1 MPYLI
6 AIDSDGTLRHSDGSI
21 SNRTKKIIEKL
32 VKKGNII
39 TICTARPRYHTLKIS
54 EEVGINRFLI
64 SSNGTEVYDNLNN
77 EIIYSAYLSSKYCK
91 KIYSDVEKI
100 GIRAIFVCDNV
111 EYATQFIRNDSQ
123 ILLNKNN
130 IDNMLAR
137 NIKQIMIIGKDKEK
151 IKRYKNKVK
160 KYNLNI
166 IDTSSD
172 AKEEIWF
179 SIISSSASKGI
190 ALKKLAEYLD
200 IPMCQTVAI
209 GNDNNDLSMI
219 QEAGIGIAVSNSTDK
234 LKSLAKKITSSN
246 DDDGVAQSLEEL
258 EKEI

>member
-21 SNRTKKIIEKL
+21 STRTKKIIEKL
-32 VKKGNII
+32 VIKGNIV

-54 EEVGINRFLI
+54 EEVGIHGFLI

-77 EIIYSAYLSSKYCK
+77 KIIYSAYLSPKYCK
-91 KIYSDVEKI
+91 KIYLDVENI
-100 GIRAIFVCDNV
+100 GIRAIFVCDNI

-123 ILLNKNN
+123 ILLNENN
-130 IDNMLAR
+130 IDNMLAK
-137 NIKQIMIIGKDKEK
+137 NIKQIMIIGKNKEK
-151 IKRYKNKVK
+151 IKKYKSKVE

-166 IDTSSD
+166 IDTSND

-179 SIISSSASKGI
+179 SIISNKASKGI
-190 ALKKLAEYLD
+190 ALKKLAEYLS
-200 IPMCQTVAI
+200 IPMCKTVAI

-219 QEAGIGIAVSNSTDK
+219 RVAKVGVAVENATDELKKEANYITD
-234 LKSLAKKITSSN
+234 SN
-246 DDDGVAQSLEEL
+246 DDDGVAKYL
-258 EKEI
+258 EKLT

>member
-21 SNRTKKIIEKL
+21 STRTKKIIEKL
-32 VKKGNII
+32 VIKGNIV

-77 EIIYSAYLSSKYCK
+77 EIIYSAYLSPKYCK
-91 KIYSDVEKI
+91 KIYLDVENI
-100 GIRAIFVCDNV
+100 GIRAIFVSDNI

-123 ILLNKNN
+123 VLLNENN
-130 IDNMLAR
+130 IDNMLAK
-137 NIKQIMIIGKDKEK
+137 NIKQIMIIGKNKEK
-151 IKRYKNKVK
+151 IKKYKSKVE

-166 IDTSSD
+166 IDTSND

-179 SIISSSASKGI
+179 SIISNKASKGI
-190 ALKKLAEYLD
+190 ALKKLADHLS
-200 IPMCQTVAI
+200 IPMCKTVAI
-209 GNDNNDLSMI
+209 GNGNNDLSMI
-219 QEAGIGIAVSNSTDK
+219 QVARVGVAVENATDE
-234 LKSLAKKITSSN
+234 LKKVANYITDSN
-246 DDDGVAQSLEEL
+246 DDDGVAKFL
-258 EKEI
+258 EKLT

>member
-21 SNRTKKIIEKL
+21 SDRTKKIIEKL

-137 NIKQIMIIGKDKEK
+137 NIKQIMIIGKDKKK

>member
-21 SNRTKKIIEKL
+21 STRTKKIIEKL
-32 VKKGNII
+32 VIKGNIV

-77 EIIYSAYLSSKYCK
+77 EIIYSAYLSPKYCK
-91 KIYSDVEKI
+91 KIYLDVENI
-100 GIRAIFVCDNV
+100 GIRAIFVCDNI

-123 ILLNKNN
+123 ILLNENN
-130 IDNMLAR
+130 IDNMLAK
-137 NIKQIMIIGKDKEK
+137 NIKQIMIIGKNKEK
-151 IKRYKNKVK
+151 IKKYKSIVE

-166 IDTSSD
+166 IDTSND

-179 SIISSSASKGI
+179 SIISNKASKGI
-190 ALKKLAEYLD
+190 ALKKLAEHLS
-200 IPMCQTVAI
+200 IPICNTVAI

-219 QEAGIGIAVSNSTDK
+219 KVARVGVAVENATDELKKEANYITD
-234 LKSLAKKITSSN
+234 SN
-246 DDDGVAQSLEEL
+246 DDDGVAKYL
-258 EKEI
+258 EKLT

>member
-21 SNRTKKIIEKL
+21 STRTKKIIEKL
-32 VKKGNII
+32 VIKGNIV

-54 EEVGINRFLI
+54 EEVGINGFLI

-77 EIIYSAYLSSKYCK
+77 EIIYSAYLLPRYCK
-91 KIYSDVEKI
+91 KIYSDVENI
-100 GIRAIFVCDNV
+100 GIRAIFVCDNI

-123 ILLNKNN
+123 VLLNKNN
-130 IDNMLAR
+130 IDNMLAK
-137 NIKQIMIIGKDKEK
+137 NIKQIMIIGKNKEK
-151 IKRYKNKVK
+151 IKKYKSKVE

-166 IDTSSD
+166 IDTSND

-179 SIISSSASKGI
+179 SIISNKASKGI
-190 ALKKLAEYLD
+190 ALKKLAECLS
-200 IPMCQTVAI
+200 IPMCKTVAI

-219 QEAGIGIAVSNSTDK
+219 QVARVGVAVENATDE
-234 LKSLAKKITSSN
+234 LKKVANYITDSN
-246 DDDGVAQSLEEL
+246 DDDGVAKFL
-258 EKEI
+258 EKLT

>member
-1 MPYLI
+1 MSYLI

-21 SNRTKKIIEKL
+21 SDRTKNIIEKI
-32 VKKGNII
+32 VRKGNIL

-64 SSNGTEVYDNLNN
+64 SSNGTEVYDYLNN
-77 EIIYSAYLSSKYCK
+77 KIIYSAYLPPKYCK
-91 KIYSDVEKI
+91 KIYFDAEDI

-123 ILLNKNN
+123 ILLNESN
-130 IDNMLAR
+130 IDNMLTR

-151 IKRYKNKVK
+151 IKRYKKKVK

-166 IDTSSD
+166 IDTSND

-179 SIISSSASKGI
+179 SIISSEASKGI
-190 ALKKLAEYLD
+190 ALEKLAEYLN
-200 IPMCQTVAI
+200 IPMSQTVAI

-219 QEAGIGIAVSNSTDK
+219 QMAGIGVAVENATSE
-234 LKSLAKKITSSN
+234 LKKVANYITNSN
-246 DDDGVAQSLEEL
+246 DDDGVAEFLKKL
-258 EKEI
+258 I

>member
-21 SNRTKKIIEKL
+21 STRTKKIIEKL
-32 VKKGNII
+32 VIKGNIV

-54 EEVGINRFLI
+54 EEVGINGFLI

-77 EIIYSAYLSSKYCK
+77 EIIYSAYLSQKYCK
-91 KIYSDVEKI
+91 KIYLDVENI
-100 GIRAIFVCDNV
+100 GIRAIFVCDNI

-123 ILLNKNN
+123 ILLNENN
-130 IDNMLAR
+130 IDNMLAK
-137 NIKQIMIIGKDKEK
+137 NIKQIMIIGKNKEK
-151 IKRYKNKVK
+151 IKKYKSKVE

-166 IDTSSD
+166 IDTSND

-179 SIISSSASKGI
+179 SIISNKASKGI
-190 ALKKLAEYLD
+190 ALKKLAEHLS
-200 IPMCQTVAI
+200 IPMCKTVAI

-219 QEAGIGIAVSNSTDK
+219 QVARVGVAVENATDELKKEANYITD
-234 LKSLAKKITSSN
+234 SN
-246 DDDGVAQSLEEL
+246 DDDGVAKYL
-258 EKEI
+258 EKLT

>member
-21 SNRTKKIIEKL
+21 STRTKKIIEKL
-32 VKKGNII
+32 VIKGNIV

-54 EEVGINRFLI
+54 EEVGINGFLI

-77 EIIYSAYLSSKYCK
+77 EIIYSAYLSPKYCK
-91 KIYSDVEKI
+91 KIC
-100 GIRAIFVCDNV
+100 IRAIFVCDNI

-123 ILLNKNN
+123 LLLNENN
-130 IDNMLAR
+130 IDNMLAK
-137 NIKQIMIIGKDKEK
+137 NIKQIMIIGNDKEK
-151 IKRYKNKVK
+151 IKKYKSKVE

-166 IDTSSD
+166 IDTSND

-179 SIISSSASKGI
+179 SIISNKASKGI
-190 ALKKLAEYLD
+190 ALKKLAEHLS
-200 IPMCQTVAI
+200 IPMCKTVAI

-219 QEAGIGIAVSNSTDK
+219 QVARVGVAVENATDELKKEANYITD
-234 LKSLAKKITSSN
+234 SN
-246 DDDGVAQSLEEL
+246 DDDGVAKYL
-258 EKEI
+258 EKLT

>member
-21 SNRTKKIIEKL
+21 SARTKKIIEKL
-32 VKKGNII
+32 IIKGNIV

-54 EEVGINRFLI
+54 EEVGINGFLI

-77 EIIYSAYLSSKYCK
+77 EIIYSTYLSPKYCK
-91 KIYSDVEKI
+91 KIYLDVENI
-100 GIRAIFVCDNV
+100 GIRAIFVCDNI

-123 ILLNKNN
+123 ILLNENN
-130 IDNMLAR
+130 IDNMLAK

-151 IKRYKNKVK
+151 IKKYKNKVE

-166 IDTSSD
+166 IDTSND

-179 SIISSSASKGI
+179 SIISNKASKGI
-190 ALKKLAEYLD
+190 ALKKLAEYLS
-200 IPMCQTVAI
+200 IPMCKTVAI

-219 QEAGIGIAVSNSTDK
+219 QVARVGVAVENAIDELKKEANYITD
-234 LKSLAKKITSSN
+234 SN
-246 DDDGVAQSLEEL
+246 DDDGVAKYL
-258 EKEI
+258 EKLT

>member
-21 SNRTKKIIEKL
+21 STRTKKIIEKL
-32 VKKGNII
+32 VIKGNIV

-77 EIIYSAYLSSKYCK
+77 EIIYSVYLSPKQCK
-91 KIYSDVEKI
+91 KIYSDVENI
-100 GIRAIFVCDNV
+100 GVRAIFVCDNI
-111 EYATQFIRNDSQ
+111 EYATGFIRNDSQ
-123 ILLNKNN
+123 ILLNENN
-130 IDNMLAR
+130 IDNMLAK

-151 IKRYKNKVK
+151 IKKYKNKVK

-166 IDTSSD
+166 IDASSD

-179 SIISSSASKGI
+179 SIISNKASKGI
-190 ALKKLAEYLD
+190 ALKKLAEHLS
-200 IPMCQTVAI
+200 ILMCKTVAI
-209 GNDNNDLSMI
+209 GNGNNDLSMI
-219 QEAGIGIAVSNSTDK
+219 QVARVGVAVENATDE
-234 LKSLAKKITSSN
+234 LKKVANYITDSN
-246 DDDGVAQSLEEL
+246 DDDGVAKFL
-258 EKEI
+258 EKLT

>member
-21 SNRTKKIIEKL
+21 STRTKKIIEKL
-32 VKKGNII
+32 VIKGNIV

-54 EEVGINRFLI
+54 EEVGINGFLI

-77 EIIYSAYLSSKYCK
+77 EIIYSAYLSPKYCK
-91 KIYSDVEKI
+91 KIYLDVENI
-100 GIRAIFVCDNV
+100 GIRAIFVCDNI

-123 ILLNKNN
+123 ILLNENN
-130 IDNMLAR
+130 IDNMLAK
-137 NIKQIMIIGKDKEK
+137 NIKQIMIIGKNKEK
-151 IKRYKNKVK
+151 IKKYKSKVE

-166 IDTSSD
+166 IDTSND

-179 SIISSSASKGI
+179 SIISNKASKGI
-190 ALKKLAEYLD
+190 ALKKLVEHLS
-200 IPMCQTVAI
+200 IPMCKTVAI

-219 QEAGIGIAVSNSTDK
+219 QVARVGVAVENATDELKKEANYITD
-234 LKSLAKKITSSN
+234 SN
-246 DDDGVAQSLEEL
+246 DDDGVAKYL
-258 EKEI
+258 EKLT

>member
-21 SNRTKKIIEKL
+21 SDRTKKIVQKL
-32 VKKGNII
+32 VRKGNII

-77 EIIYSAYLSSKYCK
+77 KIIYSAYLSPKYCK
-91 KIYSDVEKI
+91 KIYSDVENI
-100 GIRAIFVCDNV
+100 DVRAIFVCDNI
-111 EYATQFIRNDSQ
+111 EYATGFIRNDSQ
-123 ILLNKNN
+123 ILLNKSN
-130 IDNMLAR
+130 IDTMLAR

-172 AKEEIWF
+172 SKEEIWF
-179 SIISSSASKGI
+179 SIISNKASKGV
-190 ALKKLAEYLD
+190 ALKKLAGYLN
-200 IPMCQTVAI
+200 IPMYQTVAI

-219 QEAGIGIAVSNSTDK
+219 QVAEVGIAVENATNE
-234 LKSLAKKITSSN
+234 LKKIANYITDSN
-246 DDDGVAQSLEEL
+246 DDDGVAKIL
-258 EKEI
+258 EKLI

>member
-21 SNRTKKIIEKL
+21 STRTKKIIEKL
-32 VKKGNII
+32 VIKGNIV

-77 EIIYSAYLSSKYCK
+77 EIIYSAYLSPKYCK
-91 KIYSDVEKI
+91 KIYLDLENI
-100 GIRAIFVCDNV
+100 GIRAIFVCDNI

-123 ILLNKNN
+123 ILLNENN
-130 IDNMLAR
+130 IDNMLAK
-137 NIKQIMIIGKDKEK
+137 NIKQIMIIGKNKEK
-151 IKRYKNKVK
+151 IKKYKSKVE

-166 IDTSSD
+166 IDTSND

-179 SIISSSASKGI
+179 SIISNKASKGI
-190 ALKKLAEYLD
+190 ALKKLAEHLS
-200 IPMCQTVAI
+200 IPICNTVAI

-219 QEAGIGIAVSNSTDK
+219 KVARVGVAVENATDELKKEANYITD
-234 LKSLAKKITSSN
+234 SN
-246 DDDGVAQSLEEL
+246 DDDGVAKYL
-258 EKEI
+258 EKLT

>member
-21 SNRTKKIIEKL
+21 STRTKKIIEKL
-32 VKKGNII
+32 VIKGNIV

-54 EEVGINRFLI
+54 EEVGINGFLI

-77 EIIYSAYLSSKYCK
+77 EIIYSVYLSPKYCK
-91 KIYSDVEKI
+91 KIYLDVENI
-100 GIRAIFVCDNV
+100 GIRAIFVCDNI

-123 ILLNKNN
+123 ILLNENN
-130 IDNMLAR
+130 IDNMLAK

-151 IKRYKNKVK
+151 IKKYKNKVE

-166 IDTSSD
+166 IDTSND

-179 SIISSSASKGI
+179 SIISNKASKGI
-190 ALKKLAEYLD
+190 ALKKLAKHLN
-200 IPMCQTVAI
+200 IPMRQTVAI
-209 GNDNNDLSMI
+209 GNDNNDLSMV
-219 QEAGIGIAVSNSTDK
+219 QVARVGVAVENATDELKKEANYITD
-234 LKSLAKKITSSN
+234 SN
-246 DDDGVAQSLEEL
+246 DDDGVAKYL
-258 EKEI
+258 EKLT